1 MARGQ
6 QRQTGRIL
14 PHQRDT
20 NDVTPI
26 INGGTVIDAE
36 HAEAIQHTQA
46 KDMED
51 KTRKEHRRRIR
62 HLYTWWQ
69 HTYIDYFE
77 NGTRAL
83 SDDEMKDPVRF
94 HHTNDR
100 DIIYEGLN
108 VSFVLAFLV
117 SKKTKANG

>member
-26 INGGTVIDAE
+26 IIGAGTVIDAE

-51 KTRKEHRRRIR
+51 KTRKEHIRRLR

-69 HTYIDYFE
+69 HTYMITLKM
-77 NGTRAL
+77 G
-83 SDDEMKDPVRF
+83 PVP
-94 HHTNDR
+94 
-100 DIIYEGLN
+100 
-108 VSFVLAFLV
+108 LV
-117 SKKTKANG
+117 MMR

>member
-1 MARGQ
+1 MDRGN

-14 PHQRDT
+14 PHQRNT

-26 INGGTVIDAE
+26 IDSGTAIDAK

-46 KDMED
+46 KEMKE
-51 KTRKEHRRRIR
+51 KTCKEHRRHIR

-69 HTYIDYFE
+69 HNYIDYFE

-83 SDDEMKDPVRF
+83 SDDEMKDPV
-94 HHTNDR
+94 
-100 DIIYEGLN
+100 
-108 VSFVLAFLV
+108 
-117 SKKTKANG
+117 